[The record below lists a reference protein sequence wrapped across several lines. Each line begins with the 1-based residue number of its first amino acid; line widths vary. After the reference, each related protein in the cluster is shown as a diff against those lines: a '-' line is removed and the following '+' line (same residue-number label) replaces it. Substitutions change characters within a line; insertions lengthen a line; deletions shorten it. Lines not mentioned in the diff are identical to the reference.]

1 MKKRPCLGKE
11 LHRLDVSIGRSLY
24 QGLIASGL
32 EELSGT
38 NGRIIRFLSEH
49 ETTDVYQ
56 RDLEKE
62 FGITRSTASRVIT
75 LMEEKGLVTRNG
87 VSHDARLK
95 KLALTDKARSFSD
108 LMRSHGEQMD
118 QTLLAGFSEEET
130 RLLFSM
136 IERMQ
141 HNLAAKA

>member
-1 MKKRPCLGKE
+1 MKKHTGLGKE
-11 LHRLDVSIGRSLY
+11 LHRLDISIGRSLY
-24 QGLIASGL
+24 QSLIASGL

-49 ETTDVYQ
+49 ENADVYQ

-75 LMEEKGLVTRNG
+75 LMAEKGLVTRTG
-87 VSHDARLK
+87 VGHDARLK

-108 LMRSHGEQMD
+108 LMRSHCEQMD
-118 QTLLAGFSEEET
+118 QKLLSGFTEEET
-130 RLLFSM
+130 RLLYAM
-136 IERMQ
+136 IERLQ
-141 HNLAAKA
+141 KNVAAKA